1 MKVAIPAWAGKVS
14 TVFDFAHSL
23 LLVEVRSGKEV
34 SRSEIVLDQYPSML
48 RAVILSR
55 FDVEV
60 LICGAIS
67 RPLAGIVTRS
77 GIEIIPFVTGRIDDV
92 LDAFLNARLADSR
105 LLLPG
110 CPAGATKLRRRQRR
124 FRRGQ
129 RGADRGSGRSYHEPN
144 SAAERKRFFERY

>member
-1 MKVAIPAWAGKVS
+1 MKVAIPAWAGQVS

-23 LLVEVRSGKEV
+23 LLVEVRSGREV
-34 SRSEIVLDQYPSML
+34 SRSEIVLDEYPSML

-67 RPLAGIVTRS
+67 RTLAGIVTRS

-92 LDAFLNARLADSR
+92 LDAFLTARLADAR

-110 CPAGATKLRRRQRR
+110 CPAGATELRKRRRR
-124 FRRGQ
+124 FRGGQ
-129 RGADRGSGRSYHEPN
+129 RAADRSSGMPVWRSP
-144 SAAERKRFFERY
+144 

>member
-1 MKVAIPAWAGKVS
+1 MKVAIPAWAGQVS

-23 LLVEVRSGKEV
+23 LLVEVHGGREV
-34 SRSEIVLDQYPSML
+34 SRSEIVLDENPSML
-48 RAVILSR
+48 RAGILSR
-55 FDVEV
+55 FGVEV

-67 RPLAGIVTRS
+67 RPLADIVTRS
-77 GIEIIPFVTGRIDDV
+77 GIEIIPFVSGRIDDV
-92 LDAFLNARLADSR
+92 LDAFLTARLDDAR

-124 FRRGQ
+124 FRGGQ
-129 RGADRGSGRSYHEPN
+129 RGADRSSGSPYHEAR